1 MSAPRV
7 PTIKTMRKTVP
18 TRTTGMPNDPDL
30 SHPKLAAA
38 DQWAAKRLGGS
49 AHERRVASI
58 AATLFDLT
66 APLHGLTSTAD
77 RRLLQVAALAHDVGR
92 SAGKEGHPVSGAAM
106 VLSDESL
113 PLAAAER
120 RAVAYLT
127 LHHRGAVPAEGSDD
141 VLHHGEDDAGRLLK
155 LLALLRAADALD
167 NRTLE
172 SPQLVFALLPGPA
185 RAGAAAAARPR
196 LRVTCYLQADSAKAR
211 RVYERRKKFRL
222 LEDVLGCRVE
232 VEIVQARAL
241 RMVA

>member
-1 MSAPRV
+1 M
-7 PTIKTMRKTVP
+7 PTDT
-18 TRTTGMPNDPDL
+18 NADF

-38 DQWAAKRLGGS
+38 DRWAAGRLGGS

-66 APLHGLTSTAD
+66 APLHGLASIVD
-77 RRLLQVAALAHDVGR
+77 RRLLQFAALVHDVGR
-92 SAGKEGHPVSGAAM
+92 SAGKNGHHASGAAM
-106 VLSDESL
+106 VLSDDSL
-113 PLAAAER
+113 PLTAAER

-127 LHHRGAVPAEGSDD
+127 LHHRGAVPAAGSDD
-141 VLHHGEDDAGRLLK
+141 VLHHDQDDAGRLLK

-167 NRTLE
+167 SRSLE
-172 SPQLVFALLPGPA
+172 SPQLVFALVPGVSRPGTMG
-185 RAGAAAAARPR
+185 AGRPR
-196 LRVTCYLQADSAKAR
+196 LLVTCYLQTDSAKAR

-232 VEIVQARAL
+232 LEIVQAQAL

>member
-1 MSAPRV
+1 M
-7 PTIKTMRKTVP
+7 PT
-18 TRTTGMPNDPDL
+18 DPDL

-38 DQWAAKRLGGS
+38 ERWAAEHLGRS
-49 AHERRVASI
+49 SHERRVASV

-66 APLHGLTSTAD
+66 ALLHGLASLAD
-77 RRLLQVAALAHDVGR
+77 RRLLQFAALVHDVGR
-92 SAGKEGHPVSGAAM
+92 CEGKAAHPASGAAM

-113 PLAAAER
+113 PLTAAER

-127 LHHRGAVPAEGSDD
+127 LHHRGAVPPAGADD
-141 VLHHGEDDAGRLLK
+141 VLHHDADDAERLIK

-167 NRTLE
+167 SRSLE
-172 SPQLVFALLPGPA
+172 SPQLVFALVPGPA
-185 RAGAAAAARPR
+185 RAGTGASARAGERARPR
-196 LRVTCYLQADSAKAR
+196 LRVTCYLQTDSPKAR

-232 VEIVQARAL
+232 VEIFTAHAL

>member
-1 MSAPRV
+1 MQ
-7 PTIKTMRKTVP
+7 T
-18 TRTTGMPNDPDL
+18 DPDL

-38 DQWAAKRLGGS
+38 DRWAAARLGKS
-49 AHERRVASI
+49 AHERRVASL

-66 APLHGLTSTAD
+66 ASLHELTSIAD
-77 RRLLQVAALAHDVGR
+77 RRLLQVAALVHDVGR
-92 SAGKEGHPVSGAAM
+92 SAVKGGHHASGAAM

-113 PLAAAER
+113 PLTAAER

-127 LHHRGAVPAEGSDD
+127 LHHRGPVPAAGSDD
-141 VLHHGEDDAGRLLK
+141 VLHHGDDDADRLLK

-167 NRTLE
+167 SRSLE
-172 SPQLVFALLPGPA
+172 SPRLVFALVPGPA
-185 RAGAAAAARPR
+185 RATSGAGQRARAGSRPR
-196 LRVTCYLQADSAKAR
+196 LRVTCYLETDSPKAR

-232 VEIVQARAL
+232 VEIVQAQAL